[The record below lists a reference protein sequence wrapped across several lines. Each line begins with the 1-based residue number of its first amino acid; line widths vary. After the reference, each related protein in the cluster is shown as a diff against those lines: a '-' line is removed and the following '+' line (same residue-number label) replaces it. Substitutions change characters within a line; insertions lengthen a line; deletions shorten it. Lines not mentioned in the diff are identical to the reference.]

1 MGWKDLQKLIGQQNQ
16 QNQQQQYSNNNPAFS
31 RFQGLPF
38 WYWDITQHR
47 DEYVLTNGNCCFQHV
62 LRLPRDNK
70 TGKENPLFDY
80 QKIILDSLEYDQ
92 YIWILKSTGLGI
104 TELFLRYMSWL
115 CLKDDTY
122 QSSSMVLVTGPNW
135 DLSKKL
141 IKRLKLLFEP
151 LDIYFDS
158 KETLLTLNGV
168 TIESF
173 PSHHVDSFRSL
184 DNPKFILLD
193 ECDFFSKGQQE
204 DVRAVAERYIAK
216 SNPFIIMVST
226 PNSPG
231 GLMESIEQEDE
242 DTCLYKRI
250 KLDYRYGL
258 NKIYTIEDI
267 ERAKQS
273 PSFDREYDLKY
284 LGRIGNVFAIED
296 IERAVQL
303 GEKYKDLPL
312 NNYCLHIGG
321 IDFGFS
327 TSVTTIYIA
336 ELDTENQI
344 VKIVIGEEYDKTTPS
359 VIADRIFQLNTEIPN
374 LWWFV
379 DGSNRAA
386 VNECKSKFGESLDW
400 NRSENVSPESNIVI
414 PVSFAKEHK
423 QMLEHTYQLLTKQ
436 KLAIPSKFDRL
447 ILSLKTAYAN
457 EWNLDKNVSVHNDD
471 LDALR
476 LLLKGVKFVTSE

>member
-1 MGWKDLQKLIGQQNQ
+1 MGWKDLQKLIGQGQ
-16 QNQQQQYSNNNPAFS
+16 QNQQTQYSE
-31 RFQGLPF
+31 FQVFKGKPF
-38 WYWDITQHR
+38 WIWDITEHR
-47 DEYVLTNGNCCFQHV
+47 NEDILTSGNCCFNHI
-62 LRLPRDNK
+62 LSLPRKDNIEK
-70 TGKENPLFDY
+70 PLFDY
-80 QKIILDSLEYDQ
+80 EKIVLDSLEYDKCL
-92 YIWILKSTGLGI
+92 WILKSTGLGI
-104 TELFLRYMSWL
+104 SELFLRYMCYL
-115 CLKDDTY
+115 ALRDNTY
-122 QSSSMVLVTGPNW
+122 QDSQMVIVTGPNI
-135 DLSKKL
+135 DLAIKL
-141 IKRLKLLFEP
+141 VKRMKNMFMNKFHN
-151 LDIYFDS
+151 ITFDT
-158 KETLLTLNGV
+158 KETVLELKKCR
-168 TIESF
+168 IEAY
-173 PSHHVDSFRSL
+173 PSNHIDSFRSL
-184 DNPKFILLD
+184 DNPKFIYLD
-193 ECDFFSKGQQE
+193 ECDFFRKGEQE
-204 DVRAVAERYIAK
+204 DVRAVAERYIGK
-216 SNPFIIMVST
+216 SNPFIVMVST
-226 PNSPG
+226 PNAPG
-231 GLMESIEQEDE
+231 GLMQTIEQEPE
-242 DTCLYKRI
+242 DICLYKRI

-284 LGRIGNVFAIED
+284 LGKIGNVFAIED

-327 TSVTTIYIA
+327 TSITTIYIA
-336 ELDTENQI
+336 ELDTENEI
-344 VKIVIGEEYDKTTPS
+344 VKIVLGEQHDKTTPS
-359 VIADRIFQLNTEIPN
+359 VIGDRIFQLHTEIPN

-400 NRSENVSPESNIVI
+400 DRSENVSPEFNIVI

-436 KLAIPSKFDRL
+436 KLAIPFRFDRL

>member
-1 MGWKDLQKLIGQQNQ
+1 
-16 QNQQQQYSNNNPAFS
+16 
-31 RFQGLPF
+31 
-38 WYWDITQHR
+38 
-47 DEYVLTNGNCCFQHV
+47 
-62 LRLPRDNK
+62 
-70 TGKENPLFDY
+70 
-80 QKIILDSLEYDQ
+80 
-92 YIWILKSTGLGI
+92 
-104 TELFLRYMSWL
+104 
-115 CLKDDTY
+115 
-122 QSSSMVLVTGPNW
+122 
-135 DLSKKL
+135 
-141 IKRLKLLFEP
+141 
-151 LDIYFDS
+151 
-158 KETLLTLNGV
+158 
-168 TIESF
+168 
-173 PSHHVDSFRSL
+173 
-184 DNPKFILLD
+184 
-193 ECDFFSKGQQE
+193 
-204 DVRAVAERYIAK
+204 
-216 SNPFIIMVST
+216 MVST
-226 PNSPG
+226 PNAPG
-231 GLMESIEQEDE
+231 GLMQTIEQEPE
-242 DTCLYKRI
+242 DICLYKRI

-284 LGRIGNVFAIED
+284 LGKIGNVFAIED
-296 IERAVQL
+296 IERAVQI

-327 TSVTTIYIA
+327 TSFTTIYIA

-344 VKIVIGEEYDKTTPS
+344 VKIVLGEQYDKTTPS
-359 VIADRIFQLNTEIPN
+359 VISDRIFQLHTEIPN

-400 NRSENVSPESNIVI
+400 DRSENVSPESNFII

-457 EWNLDKNVSVHNDD
+457 EWNLDKNVSVHNDH

-476 LLLKGVKFVTSE
+476 LLLKGIKFVNDE